1 MALTLAQYKVR
12 VLALLMDSG
21 AAIWTVA
28 SDVSAECLRLAL
40 HEYSDATPC
49 ARETYIVAPAAGREL
64 ALSGISGLRGVTDVW
79 FPFDPDVEDW
89 PPSHVPYRVWWDDGS
104 PVLFLSAASGV
115 QPQTDDEI
123 RVFYTV
129 DHTIQDL
136 DSAAATTIPA
146 THESIIVV
154 LAAGNACF
162 ARAVDVS
169 ETSGVSSVTTPNL
182 GALGSRWLKEGRR
195 RLEALR
201 AARPAAGVSG
211 ESFGVGW
218 GLDQWEGENG

>member
-79 FPFDPDVEDW
+79 FPFDPAGEIW
-89 PPSHVPYRVWWDDGS
+89 PPSHVPFRVWWDAGS
-104 PVLFLSAASGV
+104 RLLFL
-115 QPQTDDEI
+115 
-123 RVFYTV
+123 R
-129 DHTIQDL
+129 
-136 DSAAATTIPA
+136 ATRHPPPRD
-146 THESIIVV
+146 
-154 LAAGNACF
+154 
-162 ARAVDVS
+162 RAH
-169 ETSGVSSVTTPNL
+169 
-182 GALGSRWLKEGRR
+182 AK
-195 RLEALR
+195 
-201 AARPAAGVSG
+201 
-211 ESFGVGW
+211 
-218 GLDQWEGENG
+218 